1 MAIDRNNNLLLGRTV
16 GTCEL
21 QSLLGRGGMGA
32 VYLAQQSRPHR
43 PVAVKTLM
51 PAMFQDASI
60 QDAFLARFR
69 READAIAA
77 LDHINIMPI
86 YEYGEQEDIAY
97 LVMPYVTGG
106 TLRQVLEK
114 RRILPLNETLS
125 IIEQIAAGLD
135 YAHARGII
143 HRDLKPANILFH
155 ADGRVVLAD
164 FGLAKLL
171 NETAEA
177 SSEATATL
185 TGIGGVIGTPEYF
198 SPEQSTGSAV
208 DRRTDVYSLGVV
220 LYQMLGGRVPFTGS
234 TPVAVAVKHTVELP
248 PSLSQLNPTISP
260 AIEAVVMKALAKKP
274 EQRYASA
281 GELAQA
287 LRAAIADAASPTH
300 LLLRNQEQA
309 NSAHFAQMSSL
320 NNDTIAEMPS
330 APAQEAPTGITPQT
344 PPYAAPHSF
353 YAGGNNAAPA
363 PIISAPIHERPEK
376 RRGYLSAWM
385 TILGVTLAIILVVGG
400 LAAYSLN
407 RLGGSA
413 TGSAQPQATHTSVAE
428 TNATATEHN
437 AGSAPG
443 LPTALIPVGTLIYGT
458 TQPACDSNSPLWSSS
473 STARVS
479 CTALGAELVNTNA
492 RYLAGVYL
500 NTLPNTSSFPNDY
513 VIQVQAQEYGNAAG
527 AYGLFFRNQPSL
539 TNQGTYSFLLFPQQN
554 RWEASAYDS
563 LSGTRSLLYSSQT
576 SVAVQ
581 GLVTI
586 DIVVSGDTFQFY
598 MNGQKQGGVVS
609 PTYST
614 GTIGLAAEP
623 GTDVYFTNLAIYH
636 LPG

>member
-1 MAIDRNNNLLLGRTV
+1 MAIDRYNNLLLGRTV

-43 PVAVKTLM
+43 TVAVKTLM
-51 PAMFQDASI
+51 PAMFQDTNI
-60 QDAFLARFR
+60 QDAFLTRFR

-77 LDHINIMPI
+77 LDHVNIMPI
-86 YEYGEQEDIAY
+86 YEYGEQEDVAY

-106 TLRQVLEK
+106 TLRQTLEN
-114 RRILPLNETLS
+114 RGILPLNETLS
-125 IIEQIAAGLD
+125 IIDQIAAGLD

-155 ADGRVVLAD
+155 ADGRVMLAD
-164 FGLAKLL
+164 FGLVKML

-177 SSEATATL
+177 SNETTATL

-198 SPEQSTGSAV
+198 SPEQATGNAI

-234 TPVAVAVKHTVELP
+234 TPVAIAVKHTVELP
-248 PSLSQLNPTISP
+248 PSLLRLNPAISP

-287 LRAAIADAASPTH
+287 LRAAITESTAPTH
-300 LLLRNQEQA
+300 LILKNQD
-309 NSAHFAQMSSL
+309 QMNIVRLVQLSSL
-320 NNDTIAEMPS
+320 NNDTIAQMP
-330 APAQEAPTGITPQT
+330 PVTAQEKPAGITAPNGSQT
-344 PPYAAPHSF
+344 DS
-353 YAGGNNAAPA
+353 NAAPA

-385 TILGVTLAIILVVGG
+385 TILGVTLAIIVVAGG
-400 LAAYSLN
+400 LTTFLLIHQQSPAMESI
-407 RLGGSA
+407 RPPA
-413 TGSAQPQATHTSVAE
+413 TQTSIARATAPAITATVGSVAQ
-428 TNATATEHN
+428 
-437 AGSAPG
+437 
-443 LPTALIPVGTLIYGT
+443 LPAALVPVGTLIYGT
-458 TQPACDSNSPLWSSS
+458 TQPGCDSNSRLWSSS
-473 STARVS
+473 NTARVS
-479 CTALGAELVNTNA
+479 CTAHGTELVNTNA
-492 RYLAGVYL
+492 RYLAGLYL
-500 NTLPNTSSFPNDY
+500 NTLPNTANFPNDY
-513 VIQVQAQEYGNAAG
+513 VIQVQAQVSGDDVG
-527 AYGLFFRNQPSL
+527 ACGVFFRNQPGL
-539 TNQGTYSFLLFPQQN
+539 TNQGTYSFLLYPQQH
-554 RWEASAYDS
+554 RWEANAYDS
-563 LSGTRSLLYSSQT
+563 LSGAQSLLYGSQT
-576 SVAVQ
+576 TVALQ
-581 GLVTI
+581 GLFTI

-598 MNGQKQGGVVS
+598 VNGQKQGGAVS

-623 GTDVYFTNLAIYH
+623 GANAYFTNLAIYH
-636 LPG
+636 LP

>member
-1 MAIDRNNNLLLGRTV
+1 MAIDRKNNLLLGRTV
-16 GTCEL
+16 GTFEL

-43 PVAVKTLM
+43 SVAVKTLL

-86 YEYGEQEDIAY
+86 YEYGEQEDVAY

-106 TLRQVLEK
+106 TLRQALEK
-114 RRILPLNETLS
+114 RRILPLNETMS

-177 SSEATATL
+177 SNEATATL

-198 SPEQSTGSAV
+198 SPEQATGNAV

-220 LYQMLGGRVPFTGS
+220 LYHMLGGRVPFTGS

-281 GELAQA
+281 GELARA
-287 LRAAIADAASPTH
+287 LRAAIDEAAPPTH
-300 LLLRNQEQA
+300 LLLNQKMA
-309 NSAHFAQMSSL
+309 NIAHFAQMSSL
-320 NNDTIAEMPS
+320 NNDTIAEMPP
-330 APAQEAPTGITPQT
+330 ADAQEATTAITPQT
-344 PPYAAPHSF
+344 PLYATPHSF
-353 YAGGNNAAPA
+353 YANGNAAPA
-363 PIISAPIHERPEK
+363 PIISASIHERPEK

-400 LAAYSLN
+400 LATFILAHQ
-407 RLGGSA
+407 GSPTTA
-413 TGSAQPQATHTSVAE
+413 STRPQATHTAAAE
-428 TNATATEHN
+428 ATAAATEPN
-437 AGSAPG
+437 AGSAPR
-443 LPTALIPVGTLIYGT
+443 LPAALIPAGALIYGT
-458 TQPACDSNSPLWSSS
+458 TQPACDSNSQLWSSS

-479 CTALGAELVNTNA
+479 CTALGTELVNTNA

-513 VIQVQAQEYGNAAG
+513 VIQAQAQEYSSSSG
-527 AYGLFFRNQPSL
+527 AYGIFFRNQPGL
-539 TNQGTYSFLLFPQQN
+539 TNQGTYSFMLYPQQN
-554 RWEASAYDS
+554 RWEASIYDAQ
-563 LSGTRSLLYSSQT
+563 SGTRSLLYGSQT
-576 SVAVQ
+576 TLAVQ

-586 DIVVSGDTFQFY
+586 DIIVSGDTFQFY
-598 MNGQKQGGVVS
+598 VNGQKQGGAVS
-609 PTYST
+609 PIYPT
-614 GTIGLAAEP
+614 GTVGLAAGPE
-623 GTDVYFTNLAIYH
+623 TNVYFTNLAIYH

>member
-1 MAIDRNNNLLLGRTV
+1 MGVISVAIDRYNNLLLGRTV

-21 QSLLGRGGMGA
+21 QNLLGRGGMGA

-77 LDHINIMPI
+77 LDHVNIMPI
-86 YEYGEQEDIAY
+86 YEYGEQEDVAY

-106 TLRQVLEK
+106 TLRQTLEK
-114 RRILPLNETLS
+114 RHILPLNETLS

-135 YAHARGII
+135 YAHAHGIV

-155 ADGRVVLAD
+155 ADGRVLLAD
-164 FGLAKLL
+164 FGLVKML

-177 SSEATATL
+177 NNETTATL
-185 TGIGGVIGTPEYF
+185 TGVGGVIGTPEYF
-198 SPEQSTGSAV
+198 SPEQATGNAI

-234 TPVAVAVKHTVELP
+234 TPVAIAVKHTVELP
-248 PSLSQLNPTISP
+248 PSLSQLNPVISP

-287 LRAAIADAASPTH
+287 LRAAIAESMEPTQ
-300 LLLRNQEQA
+300 LLLKNPDHMNVVRL
-309 NSAHFAQMSSL
+309 AQISSL
-320 NNDTIAEMPS
+320 NNDTIAQLPPV
-330 APAQEAPTGITPQT
+330 AAQETPAGITAPRGSQT
-344 PPYAAPHSF
+344 DS
-353 YAGGNNAAPA
+353 NATPA

-385 TILGVTLAIILVVGG
+385 TILGVTLAIIVAVGG
-400 LAAYSLN
+400 LATFLLTHQESP
-407 RLGGSA
+407 A
-413 TGSAQPQATHTSVAE
+413 TESTRPPATQTSIAKATAPAITATASSVA
-428 TNATATEHN
+428 
-437 AGSAPG
+437 P
-443 LPTALIPVGTLIYGT
+443 LPAALISVGALIYGT
-458 TQPACDSNSPLWSSS
+458 TEPACDSNSQLWSSS
-473 STARVS
+473 NTARVS
-479 CTALGAELVNTNA
+479 CTAHGTELANTNA
-492 RYLAGVYL
+492 RYLAGLYL

-513 VIQVQAQEYGNAAG
+513 VIQVQAQVSGNAAG
-527 AYGLFFRNQPSL
+527 ACGVFFRNQPGL
-539 TNQGTYSFLLFPQQN
+539 TNQGTYSFLLYPQQH
-554 RWEASAYDS
+554 RWEANAYDS
-563 LSGTRSLLYSSQT
+563 LSGAQSLLYGSQT
-576 SVAVQ
+576 TIAVQ
-581 GLVTI
+581 GLITI

-598 MNGQKQGGVVS
+598 VNGQKQGGAVS

-614 GTIGLAAEP
+614 GTIGLAAKP

>member
-1 MAIDRNNNLLLGRTV
+1 MAIDRYNNLLLGRTV

-43 PVAVKTLM
+43 SVAVKTLM
-51 PAMFQDASI
+51 PTTFQDASI
-60 QDAFLARFR
+60 RDAFLARFR

-77 LDHINIMPI
+77 LDHVNIMPI
-86 YEYGEQEDIAY
+86 YEYGEQEDVAY
-97 LVMPYVTGG
+97 LVMPYVIGG
-106 TLRQVLEK
+106 TLRQMLEK

-164 FGLAKLL
+164 FGLVKML

-185 TGIGGVIGTPEYF
+185 TGVGGVIGTPEYF
-198 SPEQSTGSAV
+198 SPEQATGNAI
-208 DRRTDVYSLGVV
+208 DGRTDVYSLGVV

-248 PSLSQLNPTISP
+248 PSLSQLNPAISP
-260 AIEAVVMKALAKKP
+260 TIEAVVMKALAKKP
-274 EQRYASA
+274 EQRYVSA

-287 LRAAIADAASPTH
+287 LRAAIAEAAAPTH
-300 LLLRNQEQA
+300 LLLKN
-309 NSAHFAQMSSL
+309 HDQMNIVRLASISSL
-320 NNDTIAEMPS
+320 NNDTIAEMPPI
-330 APAQEAPTGITPQT
+330 AMQETPAGSTP
-344 PPYAAPHSF
+344 HGSHDD
-353 YAGGNNAAPA
+353 GNAAPA
-363 PIISAPIHERPEK
+363 PIISAPIHERPEQ

-385 TILGVTLAIILVVGG
+385 TILGVTLAIIVVAGG
-400 LAAYSLN
+400 LTTFLLTHQGNPATE
-407 RLGGSA
+407 SA
-413 TGSAQPQATHTSVAE
+413 RPPATQTSIARATVPAITATAGSVA
-428 TNATATEHN
+428 
-437 AGSAPG
+437 P
-443 LPTALIPVGTLIYGT
+443 LPAALIPVGALIYGAA
-458 TQPACDSNSPLWSSS
+458 QPACDSDSPLWSSS
-473 STARVS
+473 NTARVS
-479 CTALGAELVNTNA
+479 CTARGTELVNTNA
-492 RYLAGVYL
+492 RYLAGLYL
-500 NTLPNTSSFPNDY
+500 NTLPNTSSFPNNY
-513 VIQVQAQEYGNAAG
+513 VIQVQAQVSGNASG
-527 AYGLFFRNQPSL
+527 ACGVFFRNQPSL
-539 TNQGTYSFLLFPQQN
+539 TNQGTYSFLLYPQQH

-563 LSGTRSLLYSSQT
+563 LSGAQSLLYGSQT
-576 SVAVQ
+576 TIALQ
-581 GLVTI
+581 NLFTI

-598 MNGQKQGGVVS
+598 VDGQKQGGAVS

-623 GTDVYFTNLAIYH
+623 GTDVYFTNLALYH
-636 LPG
+636 LP